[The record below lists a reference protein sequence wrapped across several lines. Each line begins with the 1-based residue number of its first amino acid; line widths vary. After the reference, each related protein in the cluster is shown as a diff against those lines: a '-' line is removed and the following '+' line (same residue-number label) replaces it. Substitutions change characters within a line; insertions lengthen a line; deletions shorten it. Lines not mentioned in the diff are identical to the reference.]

1 MCTDIQTSAGRLSLV
16 PLGIVG
22 VHTFNG
28 DRALFQSIARVAG
41 KLHHSS
47 HGPSAVAAGQVTVLH
62 KGFVTVACCKG
73 WGEKYIFNG
82 KFFTKLSL
90 PGYLASTGY
99 PWTISEIPH
108 DEQ

>member
-73 WGEKYIFNG
+73 WGEKYIFSG
-82 KFFTKLSL
+82 KFFTKRSL

-99 PWTISEIPH
+99 PWTISETPH